1 MDLGLP
7 KLGGEGVASDASR
20 LFIPALDYSDYPP
33 SLLGMSRTRVVGVP
47 SAISPPA
54 GRLAGASAW
63 AGHDLDRSWLS
74 YSLDAAN
81 QPTISDV
88 GPHERLDFGSSE
100 SDFYDTLSSQI
111 FRISFNLIC
120 SPFLGDGMHLIGEGG
135 EYQLSAEE
143 ELCVG
148 ISAYVAWGVSNLGV
162 LLTITWAAVVLYG
175 ALRNWYAPVGSQR
188 VTSPFAPTD
197 ALYRAN
203 NELEFEP
210 ISPWRLS
217 SKYSRRLQQRKGRDA
232 TGSRLESLRRHIR
245 SISLFGLRRSS
256 KWREPIGNVEANKPH
271 LDASNRKL
279 AERRGVPLVS
289 GEAACESAGLVGLRV
304 GYACALIVEH
314 RDAVP

>member
-33 SLLGMSRTRVVGVP
+33 SLL
-47 SAISPPA
+47 
-54 GRLAGASAW
+54 GASAW

-175 ALRNWYAPVGSQR
+175 ALRNWLRLIPAVR
-188 VTSPFAPTD
+188 K
-197 ALYRAN
+197 LYRAN

-279 AERRGVPLVS
+279 AERRGVPLLSIETPCPSTLFTDKDKEILQVIIV
-289 GEAACESAGLVGLRV
+289 AASTT
-304 GYACALIVEH
+304 
-314 RDAVP
+314 